1 MAMILPRVPKIKP
14 NARDITEEYIK
25 RNNIDET
32 NDNSIDNITVNQ
44 IVKRNISTFD
54 EHSTKETNQW
64 ERLNDWEPYPL
75 NFHHEVSSLYKGE

>member
-14 NARDITEEYIK
+14 NARDITEEYLE
-25 RNNIDET
+25 RRCNL
-32 NDNSIDNITVNQ
+32 DNEIDNVTVNQ
-44 IVKRNISTFD
+44 IVKRNISSFE